1 MSLMGM
7 KQGIQKFSVPIMIT
21 LGGIMVVGGLF
32 NGYGRNAGN
41 ASREARQEA
50 LAETAVAKIG
60 ETSVSRRMLDQI
72 VDRQLKQFEAF
83 GMPKPPAEALDGY
96 RLGAIEALKSQ
107 EALIAAAKKEG
118 VKVSNDDVQKGIE
131 RVWGEQGR
139 ASIAKQ
145 LNLSEKATDNE
156 IEASFLKQGANVTVA
171 QLKQRFINPDA
182 VRVKLYDEGLRE
194 ILKKKKPVD
203 TATLKQSV
211 SRYKVRHILVNWDTK
226 TTEAAAKAKAEK
238 LLAEVKATP
247 TKMAELATK
256 NSDDPGSKAKGGLYE
271 WKKEELSGLV
281 PEFKKAVESLKPGE
295 TYPQVVRHTGGYNGF
310 HVIRLE
316 SIGAP
321 DDFDKEIKKYTDTYL
336 EGELGKDITKLTDAM
351 APTLKV
357 DILDPGLK
365 AARLTQDG
373 MKGGKPDPKLL
384 GEALAELDK
393 IKKEDDP
400 LGLIPLRRALIL
412 EQLQKNTE
420 AAAAYEDA
428 LKANGNKVETRLK
441 LARLLVKLGQKDKVA
456 LQLTEA
462 EKLAIPE
469 PAQWQEVGT
478 LYGLIGDK
486 VNERRALEKNQELT
500 RRKLQLQAAERAQQA
515 AAAPPPA
522 ADPGKKK

>member
-7 KQGIQKFSVPIMIT
+7 KQGIQKFAVPIMIA

-32 NGYGRNAGN
+32 NGYGRNVGN
-41 ASREARQEA
+41 QSREARQEA
-50 LAETAVAKIG
+50 LAETPVAKIG
-60 ETSVSRRMLDQI
+60 ELSVTRRMLDEI

-107 EALIAAAKKEG
+107 EALVAAAKKEG
-118 VKVSNDDVQKGIE
+118 VHVSDADIQQGIE
-131 RVWGEQGR
+131 RVWNEQGR
-139 ASIAKQ
+139 TSIAKQ

-182 VRVKLYDEGLRE
+182 VRVKLYDEGLRAV
-194 ILKKKKPVD
+194 LKKKKTVD
-203 TATLKQSV
+203 PATLKQSV
-211 SRYKVRHILVNWDTK
+211 SRYKVRHILVNWDAK

-238 LLAEVKATP
+238 LLAEVKAAP

-256 NSDDPGSKAKGGLYE
+256 NSDDPGSKSKGGLYE

-316 SIGAP
+316 SIGVP

-336 EGELGKDITKLTDAM
+336 DGELGKDLTKLTDAT
-351 APTLKV
+351 APTLK
-357 DILDPGLK
+357 IELLDPGLK

-373 MKGGKPDPKLL
+373 MKGGKPDPKVLE
-384 GEALAELDK
+384 EALAELGK
-393 IKKEDDP
+393 IKKDDDP
-400 LGLIPLRRALIL
+400 LGLVPLRRALLL
-412 EQLQKNTE
+412 EQLQKNPE
-420 AAAAYEDA
+420 AVTAYEEA
-428 LKANGNKVETRLK
+428 LKVNGNKVETRFK
-441 LARLLVKLGQKDKVA
+441 LARLLVKLGLKDKVA
-456 LQLTEA
+456 EQLTEA

-469 PAQWQEVGT
+469 PSQWQELGT
-478 LYGLIGDK
+478 LYGQIGDK
-486 VNERRALEKNQELT
+486 ANERRALEKNQELT
-500 RRKLQLQAAERAQQA
+500 LRKAQLEA
-515 AAAPPPA
+515 AARAKQPA
-522 ADPGKKK
+522 TDPGKK